1 MATADSNG
9 AINRANNP
17 LLDADAASTSPAA
30 ARLRATTTVAEAES
44 AARGPIVAPFGSQ
57 TRVAIL
63 AEFRAA
69 RDRRDVQAARLI
81 YRTAADHDATYPDEP
96 SLVDEL
102 IGLHVDAMGLV
113 A

>member
-1 MATADSNG
+1 MKRFLS
-9 AINRANNP
+9 
-17 LLDADAASTSPAA
+17 DADAASLSPATS
-30 ARLRATTTVAEAES
+30 RLRATTSVAEAE
-44 AARGPIVAPFGSQ
+44 AASRGPITAPFSAQ
-57 TRVAIL
+57 TRVAIIG
-63 AEFRAA
+63 EFRLA

-102 IGLHVDAMGLV
+102 IGLHVAALGLI

>member
-1 MATADSNG
+1 M
-9 AINRANNP
+9 NRTCAVRSTESTP
-17 LLDADAASTSPAA
+17 FSDADLASTSPDA

-57 TRVAIL
+57 TRVAIIG
-63 AEFRAA
+63 EFRLA

-81 YRTAADHDATYPDEP
+81 YRTAADHDRTFPAEP

-102 IGLHVDAMGLV
+102 IGLHIDAMGLV